1 VPSLPPW
8 ALSRDAPLSNG
19 KTSTAYHTEKEK
31 HDRPVLLHEVSS
43 GYFDVLQIPIV
54 AGRNF
59 AADDSPRQSILI
71 NETMA
76 KHDWPGENAVGK
88 TVVVNRLPRQ
98 IVGVA
103 RDAYTSQ
110 LGAIEPTVYFPMDG
124 FWMPQVLVR
133 GGGKRTMEQVRAVV
147 QALEP
152 RAQIRRTALAE
163 NLRAQ
168 SQTSI
173 IGAALAGLL
182 GILALGLAAV
192 GMSGVF
198 AYAVRQRTRE
208 IGIRIALGAQH
219 SSVVRLVL
227 GSSLR
232 VVAAGLIVGL
242 LLAASV
248 ARLLAQQFYGVQP
261 FDVLA
266 YAGVVLLLGLTALA
280 ATAGPARR
288 AARLDAMNA
297 LRQD

>member
-1 VPSLPPW
+1 
-8 ALSRDAPLSNG
+8 
-19 KTSTAYHTEKEK
+19 
-31 HDRPVLLHEVSS
+31 
-43 GYFDVLQIPIV
+43 VLQIPIV

-59 AADDSPRQSILI
+59 TADESPRQSILI

-76 KHDWPGENAVGK
+76 RHDWPGENAVGK
-88 TVVVNRLPRQ
+88 TAVVNRIPRQ
-98 IVGVA
+98 IVGVV
-103 RDAYTSQ
+103 RDVYTSQ
-110 LGAIEPTVYFPMDG
+110 LGSIESTVYLPMDG
-124 FWMPQVLVR
+124 FWMPQILVR
-133 GGGKRTMEQVRAVV
+133 GDGKRAVQEVQAVV
-147 QALEP
+147 KGLEP
-152 RAQIRRTALAE
+152 RAQVRWTALAE

-168 SQTSI
+168 TQSSMV
-173 IGAALAGLL
+173 GAVLAGVL
-182 GILALGLAAV
+182 GILALALAAV

-208 IGIRIALGAQH
+208 IGIRIALGAQQ

-232 VVAAGLIVGL
+232 TVAAGLVTGL
-242 LLAASV
+242 LLAAAI
-248 ARLLAQQFYGVQP
+248 ARVLSHQFYGVRP